1 MEKKT
6 EEWRRIPQHKL
17 SDLTHYFANPLLS
30 EIIEVSSE
38 GRIRNTKT
46 GHLYKPTFSQGA
58 MKVMLPAY
66 RFGPEAFRLM
76 YRVSHLVIAAF
87 RPECKIYG
95 LPVAHADGD
104 PKNCRLDNLI
114 PTVRRED
121 AKEALAK
128 H

>member
-6 EEWRRIPQHKL
+6 EEWRRIPQYKL

-38 GRIRNTKT
+38 GRIRNTET
-46 GHLYKPTFSQGA
+46 GHLYKPTFSQGT

-66 RFGPEAFRLM
+66 RGFRLV

-95 LPVAHADGD
+95 MPIRHANGD
-104 PKNCRLDNLI
+104 PRDCRLDNLI

-121 AKEALAK
+121 AAEALGLL
-128 H
+128 

>member
-6 EEWRRIPQHKL
+6 EEWRRVPQHKL
-17 SDLTHYFANPLLS
+17 FDLSQSYAHPLLA

-38 GRIRNTKT
+38 GRVRNTKT

-58 MKVMLPAY
+58 LRIMLPAT
-66 RFGPEAFRLM
+66 RGFRLM

-95 LPVAHADGD
+95 LPVAHINGD
-104 PKNCRLDNLI
+104 PRDCRLDNLT

-121 AKEALAK
+121 AKEALAR